1 MTSIPNYIDADDVR
15 DLSSSPDLYRRTFDP
30 STTGSVDT
38 AFLGRAI
45 NAASSQWNTWMADAL
60 PGDWTQ
66 GGGTVDEIVKRHLVA
81 LTYFFSVD
89 FSTEKNPYQRV
100 RDEALAYATELKRGR
115 TKLLTATVPA
125 APLPRPHV
133 VSPAEIDDSDASPFI
148 RAAAGS
154 IISGF

>member
-1 MTSIPNYIDADDVR
+1 MTTIPNYIDADDVR
-15 DLSSSPDLYRRTFDP
+15 DLSSSPNLYLRTFDP
-30 STTGSVDT
+30 NTTGSVDT

-45 NAASSQWNTWMADAL
+45 DDACSQWNTWMADAL

-66 GGGTVDEIVKRHLVA
+66 GGGTVDGIVKRHLVA
-81 LTYFFSVD
+81 LCYFFSVD
-89 FSTEKNPYQRV
+89 LSTEKNPYQRV
-100 RDEALAYATELKRGR
+100 FDAAEKYAGELRRGR

-133 VSPAEIDDSDASPFI
+133 VSPATVDDSDASPFI

-154 IISGF
+154 IVSGF